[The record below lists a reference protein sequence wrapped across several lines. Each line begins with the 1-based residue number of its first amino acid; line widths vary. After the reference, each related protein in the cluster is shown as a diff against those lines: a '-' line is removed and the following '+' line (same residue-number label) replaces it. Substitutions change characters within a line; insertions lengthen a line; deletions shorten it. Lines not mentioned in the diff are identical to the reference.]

1 MLKKYLLLLF
11 VVFILVFGCKK
22 KVSYEGILIH
32 RNDLPFRG
40 YIMSYAPDDDIYIQ
54 TSKKDSN
61 FPDGFR
67 YYLIQP
73 KDGEYQNFK
82 NNLGRK
88 VKVNGIELEGI
99 SNPTYM
105 VLTDPDYVDT
115 NEKELYVGL
124 YYYYLEEAKIVKVY

>member
-1 MLKKYLLLLF
+1 MKLKFYLIIICL
-11 VVFILVFGCKK
+11 IVFGCKK
-22 KVSYEGILIH
+22 KFSYEGILIH

-40 YIMSYAPDDDIYIQ
+40 YNMSYVPENDIYLQ

-61 FPDGFR
+61 FPDGIR
-67 YYLIQP
+67 YYLIIP
-73 KDGEYQNFK
+73 KDREYQNFK

-88 VKVNGIELEGI
+88 VKANGIELEGI
-99 SNPTYM
+99 SYITYM

-124 YYYYLEEAKIVKVY
+124 YHYYLEDAKIVKVY

>member
-1 MLKKYLLLLF
+1 MKLKFYLIIICL
-11 VVFILVFGCKK
+11 IVFGCKK

-40 YIMSYAPDDDIYIQ
+40 YNMSYAPENDIYLQ

-61 FPDGFR
+61 FPDGVR
-67 YYLIQP
+67 YYLIIP
-73 KDGEYQNFK
+73 KDREYQNFK

-88 VKVNGIELEGI
+88 VKANGIELEGI
-99 SNPTYM
+99 SYITYM

-124 YYYYLEEAKIVKVY
+124 YHYYLEDAKIVEVY

>member
-1 MLKKYLLLLF
+1 MKLKFYLIIICL
-11 VVFILVFGCKK
+11 IVFGCKK
-22 KVSYEGILIH
+22 KISYEGILIH

-40 YIMSYAPDDDIYIQ
+40 YNMSYAPENDIYLQ

-61 FPDGFR
+61 FPDGVR
-67 YYLIQP
+67 YYLIIP
-73 KDGEYQNFK
+73 KDREYQNFK

-99 SNPTYM
+99 SYITYM

-124 YYYYLEEAKIVKVY
+124 YLSLIHISEPTRPY